1 MRLNMGIGFIINL
14 LCPDLLFRN
23 RVNNARRIISA
34 IFPNLIA
41 FMEILFCAYHDY
53 NITRPV
59 YSFLYYFCIVSPLKQ
74 IYMPFKER
82 NLFVVYNYLADH

>member
-1 MRLNMGIGFIINL
+1 VRLNMGIGFIINL

-41 FMEILFCAYHDY
+41 FMEILFRAYRDY
-53 NITRPV
+53 DITWPV
-59 YSFLYYFCIVSPLKQ
+59 YSFLHYF
-74 IYMPFKER
+74 
-82 NLFVVYNYLADH
+82 

>member
-14 LCPDLLFRN
+14 LCPDLPFRN

-41 FMEILFCAYHDY
+41 FMEILFHAYYDY
-53 NITRPV
+53 DITRPV
-59 YSFLYYFCIVSPLKQ
+59 YSFLCYFCSVRIFIK
-74 IYMPFKER
+74 II
-82 NLFVVYNYLADH
+82 NLCAI

>member
-1 MRLNMGIGFIINL
+1 VRLNMGIGFIINL

-41 FMEILFCAYHDY
+41 FMEILFRAYRDY
-53 NITRPV
+53 SMTRPV
-59 YSFLYYFCIVSPLKQ
+59 HLFYVISAAFISHKT
-74 IYMPFKER
+74 
-82 NLFVVYNYLADH
+82 NLCAI